1 MAKMTEGYLQIFVG
15 NSLSIASGKHSLE
28 ETLEEL
34 QYAINR
40 LSVYDDLSR
49 LDILQA
55 FKCAKFIRNEH
66 GRTDLRS
73 DQCVRML
80 GGLLKMN
87 MPLNIF
93 TQNIRDALEK
103 IEVMLFNDFK
113 VVPSYEII
121 NLWNTRLQKGKKSR
135 NYEPL
140 EPVKNKQGLY
150 LFFETPA
157 QTQQSQP
164 SSEKASSRTSSAS
177 SKVAAPALDN
187 GASLINT
194 VFYVGKTGTD
204 DGHGDC
210 DVFYKSD
217 GGSGRIPHHIVG
229 GENVL
234 FKKAYN
240 RFIAASQGTERQGT
254 KQGNRKSREEPGTA
268 ITYNDFVNRYSVL
281 CIAIDKEKLGQKF
294 ETLLLWWE
302 AYLILELA
310 PVMNESVEVK
320 LGSADLGQTRAEQTG
335 QTGHIDFKHY
345 WPPSRKFSP
354 LLNSEK
360 AKSEEIRVA
369 RTIAHVL
376 QQTVPSVQ
384 SNIENTGNTA
394 SAEDS
399 DNAVDKHTV
408 SDNNSPLP
416 SSVGLTG
423 LPKSVTEK
431 YVAKLEKIFN
441 VDPPKMPSLRKADA
455 LLNDYKKQ
463 KGISDADI
471 ALFCLHYAE
480 CCVNH
485 LDCFGG
491 GPEELYDAAGENF
504 RAAIEY
510 AKKDGDFLGRNVE
523 LFKSVA
529 YGFPGTEYLGDWLE
543 EVLPRK
549 ATRHSK
555 SGKRK

>member
-1 MAKMTEGYLQIFVG
+1 
-15 NSLSIASGKHSLE
+15 
-28 ETLEEL
+28 
-34 QYAINR
+34 
-40 LSVYDDLSR
+40 
-49 LDILQA
+49 
-55 FKCAKFIRNEH
+55 
-66 GRTDLRS
+66 
-73 DQCVRML
+73 
-80 GGLLKMN
+80 MN

-121 NLWNTRLQKGKKSR
+121 NLWDTRPQKGKKSR

-140 EPVKNKQGLY
+140 ESVKNKQGLY
-150 LFFETPA
+150 LFFETPN
-157 QTQQSQP
+157 QTQQSQHSGP
-164 SSEKASSRTSSAS
+164 KAS
-177 SKVAAPALDN
+177 SKVASTLDTDLV
-187 GASLINT
+187 LIDT

-234 FKKAYN
+234 FKKAYKQ
-240 RFIAASQGTERQGT
+240 FIAASEGTERQGT
-254 KQGNRKSREEPGTA
+254 KQENRKSRGEPETA
-268 ITYNDFVNRYSVL
+268 GAVTYNDFVNRYSVL
-281 CIAIDKEKLGQKF
+281 CIAIDKDKLGPKY

-320 LGSADLGQTRAEQTG
+320 LGGAITEAAQTGSGQTRTNQSG
-335 QTGHIDFKHY
+335 QPSHTDFKHY

-369 RTIAHVL
+369 KTIRQAL
-376 QQTVPSVQ
+376 DAIQA
-384 SNIENTGNTA
+384 NTEDTGDAA

-399 DNAVDKHTV
+399 GDASDNAVDTKNTV
-408 SDNNSPLP
+408 SGNNSGSV
-416 SSVGLTG
+416 SSVSLPDSTGSVG
-423 LPKSVTEK
+423 LPKSITDK
-431 YVAKLEKIFN
+431 YVTKLEKIFN

-455 LLNDYKKQ
+455 ILNDYKSQ
-463 KGISDADI
+463 KGASEADI
-471 ALFCLHYAE
+471 ALFHLHYAE

-504 RAAIEY
+504 KAALDY
-510 AKKDGDFLGRNVE
+510 AKKDREFLERNVDF
-523 LFKSVA
+523 FKSVA
-529 YGFPGTEYLGDWLE
+529 YGFLGTEYLADWLE
-543 EVLPRK
+543 EVLPK
-549 ATRHSK
+549 KVTKQSRHNLK
-555 SGKRK
+555 N

>member
-1 MAKMTEGYLQIFVG
+1 MAKMTEGYLQVFVG

-55 FKCAKFIRNEH
+55 FKCARFIRTEH

-73 DQCVRML
+73 DECVRML

-121 NLWNTRLQKGKKSR
+121 NLWDTRPQKGKKSR

-140 EPVKNKQGLY
+140 ESVKNKQGLY
-150 LFFETPA
+150 LFFETPN
-157 QTQQSQP
+157 QTQQSQHSGP
-164 SSEKASSRTSSAS
+164 KAS
-177 SKVAAPALDN
+177 SKVASTLDTDLV
-187 GASLINT
+187 LIDT

-234 FKKAYN
+234 FKKAYKQ
-240 RFIAASQGTERQGT
+240 FIAASEGIGQQGT
-254 KQGNRKSREEPGTA
+254 KQKTAQETHEQVNRKSRGEPGTA
-268 ITYNDFVNRYSVL
+268 VTYNDFVNRYSVL
-281 CIAIDKEKLGQKF
+281 CISIDKDKLGPKF

-302 AYLILELA
+302 AYLILELD

-320 LGSADLGQTRAEQTG
+320 LWSATTGAVQTGINQTG
-335 QTGHIDFKHY
+335 QTVLVGHSDFKHY

-369 RTIAHVL
+369 RTIKQAL
-376 QQTVPSVQ
+376 DAIQMAQAS
-384 SNIENTGNTA
+384 TA
-394 SAEDS
+394 NAKDS
-399 DNAVDKHTV
+399 DNTVDNKNAV
-408 SDNNSPLP
+408 SGNNSGSADLP
-416 SSVGLTG
+416 DSAGSTG
-423 LPKSVTEK
+423 LPQSITEK
-431 YVAKLEKIFN
+431 YVTKLEKIFN
-441 VDPPKMPSLRKADA
+441 VDPPKMPSLRKAEQI
-455 LLNDYKKQ
+455 LTNYKSLKAV
-463 KGISDADI
+463 SEADI
-471 ALFCLHYAE
+471 ALFHLHYAE

-504 RAAIEY
+504 KAALDY
-510 AKKDGDFLGRNVE
+510 AKKDREFLGRNVD
-523 LFKSVA
+523 LFKSIA
-529 YGFPGTEYLGDWLE
+529 YGFPGTEYLADWLE
-543 EVLPRK
+543 GVVPRK
-549 ATRHSK
+549 ATK
-555 SGKRK
+555 Q